1 MHHVDWLATFVHLAG
16 ASTDDDLEIDSR
28 PMWDALARADAAGSE
43 SPREEVVFAL
53 DAHYFALRV
62 GRYKLLRE
70 TINATWW
77 ANVELDD
84 DSPVMCIDGQPVTQ
98 LFDVVADPN
107 ERVDLFG
114 LKEYEGVTRN
124 ITRRAVNLLETQSA
138 DLTWPFGA
146 AKDFSLEYEA
156 IATAFHDAGDYVV
169 PWGCGVQ

>member
-1 MHHVDWLATFVHLAG
+1 
-16 ASTDDDLEIDSR
+16 
-28 PMWDALARADAAGSE
+28 MWDALARADAAGAV

-62 GRYKLLRE
+62 GRYKLTRE

-77 ANVELDD
+77 GDLELDD

-114 LKEYEGVTRN
+114 LKEYAEVTRN
-124 ITRRAVNLLETQSA
+124 LTRRAVNLLETQPA
-138 DLTWPFGA
+138 NLMFPFGSPR
-146 AKDFSLEYEA
+146 DFSLEYEA
-156 IATAFHDAGDYVV
+156 IATTFHDAGDYVV